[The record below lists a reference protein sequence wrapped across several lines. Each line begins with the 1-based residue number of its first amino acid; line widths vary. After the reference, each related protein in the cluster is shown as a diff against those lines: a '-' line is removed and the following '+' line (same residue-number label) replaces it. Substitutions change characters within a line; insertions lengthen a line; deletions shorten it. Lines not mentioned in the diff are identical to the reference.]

1 MGSEEAD
8 ANFASVIC
16 NNFQW
21 ATLLAAEQ
29 VMPPRAAPHRP
40 AAHSQLRLLLTQ
52 CLRLQME
59 VRAALEH
66 SWLCSRTRVGVG
78 VTL

>member
-29 VMPPRAAPHRP
+29 VLLPRTTSWLAS
-40 AAHSQLRLLLTQ
+40 AAHSGCADRTLQASKSEGEGTCSFEKLLASQLYAMRL
-52 CLRLQME
+52 
-59 VRAALEH
+59 
-66 SWLCSRTRVGVG
+66 
-78 VTL
+78 